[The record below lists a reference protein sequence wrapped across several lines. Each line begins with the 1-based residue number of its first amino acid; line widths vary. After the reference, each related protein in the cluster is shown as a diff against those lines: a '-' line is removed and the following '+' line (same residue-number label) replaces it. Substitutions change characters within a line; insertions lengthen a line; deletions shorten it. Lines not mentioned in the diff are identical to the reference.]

1 MLHVFRNIEKM
12 RRNILG
18 TIPSDASTTLK
29 ANDAYL
35 CESGCGGVK
44 HEIKLSYHTLKT
56 AHNCSNDNY
65 SHIGK
70 RLKLVQLWPVML
82 IPS

>member
-1 MLHVFRNIEKM
+1 MEVKKSVACSLFRNIEKM

-44 HEIKLSYHTLKT
+44 HEIKLS
-56 AHNCSNDNY
+56 
-65 SHIGK
+65 
-70 RLKLVQLWPVML
+70 
-82 IPS
+82 